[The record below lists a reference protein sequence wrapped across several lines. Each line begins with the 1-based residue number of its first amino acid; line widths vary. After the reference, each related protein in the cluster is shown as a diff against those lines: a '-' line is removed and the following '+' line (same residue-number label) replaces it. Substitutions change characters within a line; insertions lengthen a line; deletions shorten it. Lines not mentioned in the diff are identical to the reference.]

1 MFISAFSLQR
11 QAKYFFNW
19 LDGPNIWLFLD
30 NHDIIVEPRT
40 VCGDFSLR
48 SGPRAAETWSDS
60 LSSPSLHICRHVQ
73 CAMCNVHPPF
83 TILSWN
89 ISTITRNSPKLFQPD
104 PNCECFCKMGLAT
117 EEDLGRQQYPMTS
130 AAAAVLPAAHPPQPP
145 PSPPSLP
152 RRYTP
157 PPPSSSSP
165 HSSILRFSLDAKK
178 QTLAK
183 NRIVGQNAPVR
194 ADFG

>member
-1 MFISAFSLQR
+1 MDTWPKTIRKPLKAMVPLKINLTIVSFQIIYHCFSISLSLYFSINCDCEFVAIIQIQYSQFLQCLF
-11 QAKYFFNW
+11 QFSQYFFNW

-83 TILSWN
+83 TILSWDIHN
-89 ISTITRNSPKLFQPD
+89 NQKFTKTIPTCSKFWMFL
-104 PNCECFCKMGLAT
+104 
-117 EEDLGRQQYPMTS
+117 
-130 AAAAVLPAAHPPQPP
+130 
-145 PSPPSLP
+145 
-152 RRYTP
+152 
-157 PPPSSSSP
+157 
-165 HSSILRFSLDAKK
+165 
-178 QTLAK
+178 
-183 NRIVGQNAPVR
+183 
-194 ADFG
+194 